1 MNEVVVVSCART
13 AIGNFGGALKDFSAA
28 KLGSIVIKE
37 TLKRANLRPSFKD
50 QDQIITPDLLKNE
63 EPTEL
68 EKKYADWDES
78 SAPLF
83 IDEVIMGTILQGG
96 LGQNTARQA
105 AIFAGISK
113 ETPAFTVNKVCG
125 SGLKAITLAAQS
137 IMLGQAQAVIAGGM
151 ESMSNAGYILP
162 KARWGYRMDIDGRGE
177 LLDLLVYDGLW
188 EVFYD
193 CHMGLTAESLA
204 MRCGIT
210 RLEMDNISYISQQR
224 AVDAIKSGKFEKE
237 IIPVAIPQRKSDPVL
252 FKVDERP
259 RETTME
265 YLAGL
270 KPVFKKDGSITAGN
284 ASGISDGAAALLLM
298 SADKAA
304 QMGLKPLAKIKAWS
318 SAALEP
324 FLMGLGPVSAVR
336 KLYSQT
342 GHSNKDIDTFEI
354 NEAFAAQVAC
364 CLKELELNYDKTNL
378 HGSGI
383 SLGHPI
389 GATGARMAVS
399 LIYDMI
405 ERDLKRGLQ
414 TMCIGGGMGMAAIWE
429 R

>member
-13 AIGNFGGALKDFSAA
+13 AIGNFGGALKDFSTA

-50 QDQIITPDLLKNE
+50 QDSGITPDLLKNE
-63 EPTEL
+63 AASEL
-68 EKKYADWDES
+68 ENKYYDWDENS
-78 SAPLF
+78 NPLF
-83 IDEVIMGTILQGG
+83 VDEVIMGSILQGG
-96 LGQNTARQA
+96 LGQNLARQA

-137 IMLGQAQAVIAGGM
+137 IMLGQAQVVIAGGM

-162 KARWGYRMDIDGRGE
+162 KARWGYRMDLDGRGE
-177 LLDLLVYDGLW
+177 LLDLLVFDGLW
-188 EVFYD
+188 EVFYN

-204 MRCGIT
+204 ERCRIT
-210 RLEMDNISYISQQR
+210 RHEMDNISYQSQQR
-224 AVDAIKSGKFEKE
+224 AVGAIKMGKFEKE
-237 IIPVAIPQRKSDPVL
+237 IVPVPIPQKKSDPVL

-259 RETTME
+259 RDTTME
-265 YLAGL
+265 YLSGL
-270 KPVFKKDGSITAGN
+270 KPVFKKDGTITAGN
-284 ASGISDGAAALLLM
+284 SSGISDGAAALLLM
-298 SADKAA
+298 SGEKAR
-304 QMGLKPLAKIKAWS
+304 QLGLEPMAKIKAWS
-318 SAALEP
+318 SASLEP

-336 KLYSQT
+336 KLYKKT
-342 GHSNKDIDTFEI
+342 GYSNKDIDVIEI

-364 CLKELELNYDKTNL
+364 CIKELGLSYDKINPY
-378 HGSGI
+378 GSGI
-383 SLGHPI
+383 SLGHPV

-399 LIYDMI
+399 LIYDMA
-405 ERDLKRGLQ
+405 ERNLKRGLQ

>member
-1 MNEVVVVSCART
+1 
-13 AIGNFGGALKDFSAA
+13 
-28 KLGSIVIKE
+28 
-37 TLKRANLRPSFKD
+37 
-50 QDQIITPDLLKNE
+50 
-63 EPTEL
+63 
-68 EKKYADWDES
+68 
-78 SAPLF
+78 
-83 IDEVIMGTILQGG
+83 
-96 LGQNTARQA
+96 
-105 AIFAGISK
+105 
-113 ETPAFTVNKVCG
+113 
-125 SGLKAITLAAQS
+125 
-137 IMLGQAQAVIAGGM
+137 
-151 ESMSNAGYILP
+151 MSNAGYILP
-162 KARWGYRMDIDGRGE
+162 KARWGYRMDLDGRGE
-177 LLDLLVYDGLW
+177 LLDLLVHDGLW
-188 EVFYD
+188 EIFYN

-210 RLEMDNISYISQQR
+210 RQEMDNISYLSQQR

-237 IIPVAIPQRKSDPVL
+237 IVPVVIPQKKPGPDPVL

-270 KPVFKKDGSITAGN
+270 KPVFKKDGCITAGN

-298 SADKAA
+298 SADKAG
-304 QMGLKPLAKIKAWS
+304 QLGLKPLAKIKAWS

-336 KLYSQT
+336 KLYKET
-342 GHSNKDIDTFEI
+342 GCSNKDIDTFEI

-364 CLKELELNYDKTNL
+364 CLRELELTYNKTNM

-405 ERDLKRGLQ
+405 GRDLNRGLQ